1 MTERL
6 QKILSARGIASRR
19 AAEKLI
25 EDGCVTVNGVPAA
38 LGDKADPNRDE
49 ICVNGRVIS
58 SKKSESVYIM
68 LNKPRGFITSVKDEK
83 DRRTVLDLIDLDER
97 VYPVGRLD
105 YNSEGLLILTND
117 GELTNRLTHP
127 SHSVGKQYIV
137 KVRGDVDAAL
147 TRLRLPFELD
157 GRETAP
163 AQINV
168 LAEDARG
175 GLLSF
180 TIYEGRNRQI
190 RRMCEE
196 SGLDVCR
203 LKRVAVGRLELGKLP
218 GGRWRYLTEDEIE
231 YLKSL

>member
-6 QKILSARGIASRR
+6 QKILAAHGVCSRR

-25 EDGCVTVNGVPAA
+25 EDGRVTVNGEVAH
-38 LGDKADPNRDE
+38 LGDKADASRDE
-49 ICVNGRVIS
+49 ILLDGRPI
-58 SKKSESVYIM
+58 SKKDENVYLM
-68 LNKPRGFITSVKDEK
+68 LNKPRGYITTVKDEH
-83 DRRTVLDLIDLDER
+83 DRRTVLDLIDIDVR

-105 YNSEGLLILTND
+105 CNSEGLLILTND

-147 TRLRLPFELD
+147 TRLRLPFVLD

-163 AQINV
+163 AQITV
-168 LAEDARG
+168 LAEDAQG

-180 TIYEGRNRQI
+180 VIFEGRNRQI

-196 SGLDVCR
+196 SGLEVRR
-203 LKRVAVGRLELGKLP
+203 LKRVAIGNLELGRLP
-218 GGRWRYLTEDEIE
+218 GGRWRYLTDDEIE
-231 YLKSL
+231 YLKNI

>member
-6 QKILSARGIASRR
+6 QKILAAHGVCSRR

-25 EDGCVTVNGVPAA
+25 EDGRVTVNGEVAH
-38 LGDKADPNRDE
+38 LGDKADASRDE
-49 ICVNGRVIS
+49 ILLDGRPI
-58 SKKSESVYIM
+58 SKKDENVYLM
-68 LNKPRGFITSVKDEK
+68 LNKPRGYITTVKDEH
-83 DRRTVLDLIDLDER
+83 DRRTVLDLIDIDVR

-105 YNSEGLLILTND
+105 CNSEGLLILTND

-147 TRLRLPFELD
+147 TRLRLPFVLD

-163 AQINV
+163 AQITV
-168 LAEDARG
+168 LAEDAQG

-180 TIYEGRNRQI
+180 VIFEGRNRQI

-196 SGLDVCR
+196 SELEVRR
-203 LKRVAVGRLELGKLP
+203 LKRVAIGNLELGRLP
-218 GGRWRYLTEDEIE
+218 GGRWRYLTDDEIE
-231 YLKSL
+231 YLKNI